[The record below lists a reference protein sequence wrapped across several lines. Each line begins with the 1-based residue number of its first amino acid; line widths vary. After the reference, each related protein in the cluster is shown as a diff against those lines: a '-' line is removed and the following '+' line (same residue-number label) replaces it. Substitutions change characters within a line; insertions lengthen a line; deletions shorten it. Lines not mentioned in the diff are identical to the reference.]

1 MNKLTEFKMGDVE
14 DPHLYAQL
22 HIQKLKDNGTI
33 PYCDTYNIY
42 YKLSASDDYYWRV
55 DVFQEEKENAC
66 NTE

>member
-22 HIQKLKDNGTI
+22 HIQELKENGTI
-33 PYCDTYNIY
+33 PDYDTYNIY
-42 YKLSASDDYYWRV
+42 YKLSASDYYWHV

-66 NTE
+66 NIR